1 MEIAFCVYLG
11 YFGLISNLMSLFDDF
26 KYLRLTNTQKVE
38 NQEGGNICTTCLKKI
53 HSLCSW
59 G

>member
-26 KYLRLTNTQKVE
+26 KYLSLTNTQIIE
-38 NQEGGNICTTCLKKI
+38 NQEGGNIYTTLNMLQI
-53 HSLCSW
+53 
-59 G
+59 